1 MNLLAKT
8 RKINAMLQKA
18 AGKAVNFKEMAE
30 SLSEVIEA
38 NVFVVSRRGK
48 LLGIAV
54 SQQIENER
62 MYKMLEDK
70 QFPEEYTK
78 TCSIFLKPL
87 RILISK
93 ANILLSQSKTKSF
106 SQLD

>member
-70 QFPEEYTK
+70 QFPEVYTK
-78 TCSIFLKPL
+78 TYLIFPKHLP
-87 RILISK
+87 ILISK
-93 ANILLSQSKTKSF
+93 ANTLLSQLKTKSF
-106 SQLD
+106 SQRD

>member
-48 LLGIAV
+48 LLGIR
-54 SQQIENER
+54 SEER
-62 MYKMLEDK
+62 RVGKEC
-70 QFPEEYTK
+70 PV
-78 TCSIFLKPL
+78 
-87 RILISK
+87 
-93 ANILLSQSKTKSF
+93 
-106 SQLD
+106 